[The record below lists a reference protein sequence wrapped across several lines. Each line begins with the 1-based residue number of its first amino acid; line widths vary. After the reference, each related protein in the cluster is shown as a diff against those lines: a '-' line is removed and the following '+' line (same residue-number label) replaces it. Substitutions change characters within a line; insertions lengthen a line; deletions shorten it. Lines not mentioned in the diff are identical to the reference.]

1 MESENINDSNDYFS
15 SLEIHES
22 YNENTIDNSQE
33 VNDFCLPATMHGTI
47 KHLVISGGS
56 VWGFSAFGILYEAM
70 ISRFLDVNKL
80 ESLYLTSVGTI
91 IGIMIS
97 LKIDPTIM
105 REYLIQRPWEVVCK
119 KSTSSV
125 LEIYDNKGIV
135 QINFFVECFS
145 PLFKSIDLDVNSTML
160 DLYNYNGMDIH
171 MYITELNSFTLI
183 DISYKTHPEWRI
195 IDAIHASCTIPIV
208 FTPIVKDNECYV
220 DGGFFMN
227 YPISKCLEKVENLDE
242 ILGISLGNSADTV
255 DKLTV
260 KPESNIFDLL
270 NVVLN
275 RVINNID
282 FFTNNKNVEIP
293 YQIHYSS
300 EPTTIDYC
308 LRVLYSKE
316 HRQTL
321 IYKGINTMKGKM
333 KEWFSTNK

>member
-1 MESENINDSNDYFS
+1 
-15 SLEIHES
+15 
-22 YNENTIDNSQE
+22 
-33 VNDFCLPATMHGTI
+33 
-47 KHLVISGGS
+47 
-56 VWGFSAFGILYEAM
+56 
-70 ISRFLDVNKL
+70 
-80 ESLYLTSVGTI
+80 
-91 IGIMIS
+91 
-97 LKIDPTIM
+97 
-105 REYLIQRPWEVVCK
+105 
-119 KSTSSV
+119 
-125 LEIYDNKGIV
+125 
-135 QINFFVECFS
+135 
-145 PLFKSIDLDVNSTML
+145 ML

-171 MYITELNSFTLI
+171 IYITELNSFTLI

-316 HRQTL
+316 YRQTL
-321 IYKGINTMKGKM
+321 IYKGIDTMKEKM